1 MEMMKRAGEM
11 FLDAAAGAV
20 SGSACDSFLES
31 IEKWGTLDIP
41 VLDRVKSTVESLELC
56 IPKMEDHDMTFGD
69 EVKEEMK
76 RGRRFLDKLSEDN
89 DLSWS
94 KTSDN
99 DQLVELDASLKSLV
113 GKLRLQLATEV
124 LVLGKQNATVVKVA
138 KRKLDEVDE
147 TVKAGFLGSQTRL
160 EVLLNKM
167 EKLEWKFLGNLVD
180 PLNEGAGL
188 VDALGELHDVAL
200 ELIARSGSD
209 ECYVVFCR
217 KMTRRIELTFGLVE
231 KKTAENKAMVYI
243 PVGEVRDFRMS
254 IKDGVNLLRNCPE
267 VAVWTDEL
275 KLEYTNKFIAL
286 NKTLEA
292 LYNRLAGIRPLQW
305 NCRKCDKSS
314 GTTSTSIVDS
324 AGFCH

>member
-69 EVKEEMK
+69 GVKEEMK
-76 RGRRFLDKLSEDN
+76 RARRFLDKLSEDN

-124 LVLGKQNATVVKVA
+124 LGLGKGT

-147 TVKAGFLGSQTRL
+147 TVKAGFLDIQKRQDDML
-160 EVLLNKM
+160 QKIM
-167 EKLEWKFLGNLVD
+167 KKLERRDFFVMQAVIFLS
-180 PLNEGAGL
+180 P
-188 VDALGELHDVAL
+188 
-200 ELIARSGSD
+200 
-209 ECYVVFCR
+209 
-217 KMTRRIELTFGLVE
+217 TTLTFQTFQL
-231 KKTAENKAMVYI
+231 TI
-243 PVGEVRDFRMS
+243 
-254 IKDGVNLLRNCPE
+254 NLLFSCIHN
-267 VAVWTDEL
+267 
-275 KLEYTNKFIAL
+275 
-286 NKTLEA
+286 
-292 LYNRLAGIRPLQW
+292 
-305 NCRKCDKSS
+305 
-314 GTTSTSIVDS
+314 
-324 AGFCH
+324 